1 MMQGI
6 SLEKGGLQAL
16 SRRPACIE
24 AAGRR
29 VRGDF
34 TISVCLEPK
43 TETRVPVWGSK
54 QLLGLVGLGSGKTFQ
69 NLEHLQRG
77 CRVQGSQLPEDRQE
91 HGFERRGS
99 RVSSAMRS
107 VFNTIAY
114 DSRWFANLQP
124 KFASSRF

>member
-16 SRRPACIE
+16 SWRPACIE

-69 NLEHLQRG
+69 NLEHLPRG
-77 CRVQGSQLPEDRQE
+77 CRVQGSQLPEDR
-91 HGFERRGS
+91 S